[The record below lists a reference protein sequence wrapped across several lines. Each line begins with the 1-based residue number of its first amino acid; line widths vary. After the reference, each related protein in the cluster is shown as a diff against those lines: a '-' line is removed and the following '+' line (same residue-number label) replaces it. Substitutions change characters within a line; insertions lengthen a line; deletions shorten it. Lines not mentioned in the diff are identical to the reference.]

1 MFIIW
6 IVDFLMFLCDMSKE
20 NLKGELYRDYI
31 DLIFFMFWGF
41 EREGERGVGFIFYIL
56 FY

>member
-6 IVDFLMFLCDMSKE
+6 IVDFLMFLFDMSKE
-20 NLKGELYRDYI
+20 NLKGELYMR
-31 DLIFFMFWGF
+31 
-41 EREGERGVGFIFYIL
+41 ERERGVGFIFYIL